1 MQTRADDGS
10 LVEDGRGLVQLGERE
25 AVQDAASTLS
35 PEDAEHLPDEAV
47 ADPLAAPRDRWHWRR
62 RIRANPHQRFAYR
75 IVIALLGLLCIGA
88 GIVTGPLP
96 GPGGIPLVLLG
107 LAVWASE
114 FAWAHRLM
122 MWFKA
127 RLHEVSQLTPGRK
140 LLFWALFVCCCGL
153 LGYTGM
159 LIFGLPGWLPTVVHD
174 VLGRLPGVRVR
185 G

>member
-10 LVEDGRGLVQLGERE
+10 IVEGGRGLVERGARE
-25 AVQDAASTLS
+25 AVGDAASTMA
-35 PEDAEHLPDEAV
+35 PEDAEHLPERV
-47 ADPLAAPRDRWHWRR
+47 IQLASVPTSDRWHWRR
-62 RIRANPHQRFAYR
+62 RIRANPHQHFAYR

-122 MWFKA
+122 MWCKE
-127 RLHEVSQLTPGRK
+127 RLHQVRQLTPRRK
-140 LLFWALFVCCCGL
+140 VLFWAVFVSCCGL
-153 LGYTGM
+153 LGYSGM
-159 LIFGLPGWLPTVVHD
+159 LIFGLPGWLPTIVHD